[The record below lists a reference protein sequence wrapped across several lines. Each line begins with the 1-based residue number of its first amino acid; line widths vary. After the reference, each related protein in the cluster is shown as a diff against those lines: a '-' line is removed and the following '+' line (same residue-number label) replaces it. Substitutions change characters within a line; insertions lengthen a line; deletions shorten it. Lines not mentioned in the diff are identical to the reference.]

1 MTERIGRG
9 LGPTTDHRRHV
20 RTVLPKKTR
29 AGLKDEDGTNH
40 EVEVRDISAGGA
52 GLLVDGVFD
61 NDSFV
66 EMHMEGL
73 GEIKARVARNFIEGI
88 GIEFDLSDPER
99 NVVEAE
105 LRAFRNTVAN
115 EEF

>member
-9 LGPTTDHRRHV
+9 FGPATDHRRHV
-20 RTVLPKKTR
+20 RMVLPKSTG
-29 AGLKDEDGTNH
+29 ASLKDEDGTIH
-40 EVEVRDISAGGA
+40 EVEVRDISASGA
-52 GLLVDGVFD
+52 ALLVDGVFD
-61 NDSFV
+61 NNSFV

-73 GEIKARVARNFIEGI
+73 GNTKARVARNFVEGI